1 MENEGIVHSSIMRY
15 CLNPRLRCAHS
26 FSFSIFNYKVGP
38 DPSSFSLVMD
48 LITTV

>member
-1 MENEGIVHSSIMRY
+1 MENEDIVHSTIIKSAPSVRTFIF
-15 CLNPRLRCAHS
+15 HS
-26 FSFSIFNYKVGP
+26 PFSIFNYKIGP

>member
-1 MENEGIVHSSIMRY
+1 MENEGIVHSTIIALIRAFG
-15 CLNPRLRCAHS
+15 AHIH
-26 FSFSIFNYKVGP
+26 FPFSIFNYKIGP

>member
-1 MENEGIVHSSIMRY
+1 MENEGIVHSTIISSAPLALTLI
-15 CLNPRLRCAHS
+15 LHFP
-26 FSFSIFNYKVGP
+26 FSIFNYKMGP